1 MAYENLLLEVKDQ
14 IARITFNRPNVLNAL
29 NRRTM
34 EEFGEI
40 LSVVR
45 ADAAVRVVIL
55 TGAGEKAFIAGADI
69 TELAQQ
75 NPFTYVKFS

>member
-45 ADAAVRVVIL
+45 ADAAVRVVISP
-55 TGAGEKAFIAGADI
+55 APMP
-69 TELAQQ
+69 LAASSTRRQ
-75 NPFTYVKFS
+75 

>member
-34 EEFGEI
+34 ELAAII
-40 LSVVR
+40 LVTGTARVEVPAGRSRVR
-45 ADAAVRVVIL
+45 AGSR
-55 TGAGEKAFIAGADI
+55 
-69 TELAQQ
+69 
-75 NPFTYVKFS
+75 P